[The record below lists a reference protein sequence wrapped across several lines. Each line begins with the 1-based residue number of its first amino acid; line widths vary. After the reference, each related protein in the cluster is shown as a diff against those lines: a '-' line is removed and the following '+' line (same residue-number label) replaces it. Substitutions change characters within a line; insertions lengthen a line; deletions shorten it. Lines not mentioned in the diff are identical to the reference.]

1 MPAPQSRKSLSP
13 FPVAST
19 RKRKKHSRSRSGCLT
34 CRRRRR
40 KCDGHHPTCQEC
52 QARGVECAW
61 GLKVSFHAS
70 RSLQLSLEHTAA
82 LFDLDKQRQEA
93 QSDGSGPDQQP
104 LVIIDDTE
112 EVIRS
117 FCKEDGGSSI
127 ADESDG
133 DTPQHSFQEHDEST
147 STVIEN
153 DASSHEAFFRT
164 ENEEARNENASLG
177 SLDSDAVGQ
186 DRAFHHLHLIPP
198 DLATTPLIPA
208 HWMADLPYAPFS
220 LGQAISR
227 GVSPQP
233 EPRFPVSQSIKVHL
247 MSAYIRETATWCETT
262 DSEMHFSAKSIHQM
276 MDSKPFVAAAMS
288 LASRQLD
295 VIQGCTRHI
304 TLELYQYA
312 IRLLLGHDPAEAD
325 SCILATCTILCVY
338 EMMAS
343 SVSEWRRHLKGCAG
357 LLRMRKW
364 NGNSKGIVKTC
375 FWAFARIDVWA
386 AFLMNQT
393 TLIPTDSWVD
403 QDSLF
408 LVAEKGDPDDYCN
421 LAILIFAKI
430 INVLNGEDSAGV
442 TSVTGPKA
450 KVQALWDELQR
461 WRCWRPQSVKP
472 LLRVGE
478 SDKGPFP
485 TIVFAL
491 YASVCGN
498 TFYHAGSIL
507 LLQSGLVTPNPTLD
521 MADVLSPVWH
531 ARELGG
537 ISTSNPSHANWVNH
551 LQPLYIAGRA
561 FAGSPKQPLAIQPGH
576 GSCWSRHLRQ
586 TDHGSTESERFEA
599 STYSVVDTAEGW
611 NSPTEPEDFAAEK
624 IALLKHLA
632 KIERETGWKTTE
644 RAKDLRIL
652 WDLEN

>member
-1 MPAPQSRKSLSP
+1 MQQKGFSQWLQNP
-13 FPVAST
+13 
-19 RKRKKHSRSRSGCLT
+19 
-34 CRRRRR
+34 
-40 KCDGHHPTCQEC
+40 
-52 QARGVECAW
+52 ARGSDGTSAELDTLYAFKDVLMSCRPASGKGISQTVYSNRAVNSPNI
-61 GLKVSFHAS
+61 GLAS
-70 RSLQLSLEHTAA
+70 PKLSSEHCAA
-82 LFDLDKQRQEA
+82 LFELDQQRQEA
-93 QSDGSGPDQQP
+93 QPDGSWSAQQT

-117 FCKEDGGSSI
+117 FGKEDGRAFI
-127 ADESDG
+127 ADESDD
-133 DTPQHSFQEHDEST
+133 DTPQHSFPEHDEST
-147 STVIEN
+147 STVFEN
-153 DASSHEAFFRT
+153 DASSHEAFFRI

-177 SLDSDAVGQ
+177 SLESDTVGQ
-186 DRAFHHLHLIPP
+186 DRAFHHLHQIDQGLILSPP
-198 DLATTPLIPA
+198 DLATTPLFPA
-208 HWMADLPYAPFS
+208 HWMSHLPFAPFS

-295 VIQGCTRHI
+295 VIQGRTRHI

-364 NGNSKGIVKTC
+364 NGNSMGIVKTC

-386 AFLMNQT
+386 AFLMDQT

-430 INVLNGEDSAGV
+430 INVLNSQDSAGV
-442 TSVTGPKA
+442 PSITGPRD
-450 KVQALWDELQR
+450 KVHALWEELQR
-461 WRCWRPQSVKP
+461 WRCWRPQNVKP
-472 LLRVGE
+472 LLRDDS
-478 SDKGPFP
+478 SDNSPFP

-491 YASVCGN
+491 YSSICGN

-507 LLQSGLVTPNPTLD
+507 LLQSGLVTPNPTSD
-521 MADVLSPVWH
+521 VADVLSPVWH

-537 ISTSNPSHANWVNH
+537 ISTTNPSHANWVNH
-551 LQPLYIAGRA
+551 LQPLYIAGTA
-561 FAGSPKQPLAIQPGH
+561 FAGSPKQSGH
-576 GSCWSRHLRQ
+576 GSSESWSI
-586 TDHGSTESERFEA
+586 
-599 STYSVVDTAEGW
+599 
-611 NSPTEPEDFAAEK
+611 PTEAEDYAVEK

-632 KIERETGWKTTE
+632 KIERETGWRTTD